1 MRWRFL
7 NYPIFQKWLVTR
19 AILPIVAAGQ
29 NLEVFSETSL
39 PLIERLS
46 IYSLYLMLPEIYQG
60 NRKITLTSFFAIQ
73 KINNLNTSSR
83 QAWCPAVTDTSY
95 YSVLKPYK
103 SLKNLNWLI
112 WHPLGQIYSWKSIF
126 YELEQWF
133 LIPSM
138 IWKNCPA
145 VAKNLKST

>member
-1 MRWRFL
+1 MKVFE
-7 NYPIFQKWLVTR
+7 
-19 AILPIVAAGQ
+19 LPNFPKVAGNAG
-29 NLEVFSETSL
+29 NIAYCCGGTKFRSFSETSL
-39 PLIERLS
+39 PLLERLS
-46 IYSLYLMLPEIYQG
+46 NYSLYLMLPEIYQG

-73 KINNLNTSSR
+73 KINNSNTLSR